1 MAFKVDKKE
10 EKSVEKAQKDAEM
23 VSEYAKD
30 ARSRREQRRYL
41 TS

>member
-30 ARSRREQRRYL
+30 ARRIRKKLRSI
-41 TS
+41 